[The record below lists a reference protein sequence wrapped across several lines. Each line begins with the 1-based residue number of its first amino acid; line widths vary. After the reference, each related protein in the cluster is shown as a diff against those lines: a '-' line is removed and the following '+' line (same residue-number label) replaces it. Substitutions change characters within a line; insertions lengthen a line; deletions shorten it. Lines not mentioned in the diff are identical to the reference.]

1 MFPLFAPLEYIRRM
15 QPGDPGDPLL
25 RQVLPVARELDDVP
39 GYLADPVDDTA
50 ATRRPGLLQKY
61 PGRVLIV
68 ATPTCA
74 VHCRY
79 CFRRHFDYDT
89 TPRTMDDWQPALD
102 QISGDPTIQEVV
114 LSGGDPLTLPDARL
128 EWLIERLQSI
138 PHLRRLRLHTRL
150 PIVIPQRVTD
160 ELVTCLRATRLTPV
174 VVVHANHAAELD
186 EDVAQALAQLVDA
199 GIPVLNQSVLLRG
212 VNDAADTLI
221 ALSLRLLDLRV
232 LPYYLHQLDQVAGAA
247 HFHVPIERG
256 RELIAAMRCQL
267 PGYAVPRY
275 VREEPGRASKTL
287 LSLNPWDRLPACQA
301 GKTGRMP
308 IPLTYWGGNL
318 WCFRGSSGAI
328 TDLKTPIS
336 QEKKKRGSFVDQ
348 QECCQQPTG
357 GRPESGRPETRGVL
371 NQPWSEAS

>member
-1 MFPLFAPLEYIRRM
+1 MRVWQRL
-15 QPGDPGDPLL
+15 
-25 RQVLPVARELDDVP
+25 VA
-39 GYLADPVDDTA
+39 
-50 ATRRPGLLQKY
+50 
-61 PGRVLIV
+61 
-68 ATPTCA
+68 
-74 VHCRY
+74 
-79 CFRRHFDYDT
+79 
-89 TPRTMDDWQPALD
+89 
-102 QISGDPTIQEVV
+102 
-114 LSGGDPLTLPDARL
+114 
-128 EWLIERLQSI
+128 RLQSI

-160 ELVTCLRATRLTPV
+160 ELVTCLRATRLTPI

-186 EDVAQALAQLVDA
+186 EDVAQALARLVDA

-212 VNDAADTLI
+212 VNDAADALV

-287 LSLNPWDRLPACQA
+287 LSLIVGEASSRRADRAVQPVGQVDEA
-301 GKTGRMP
+301 RMP
-308 IPLTYWGGNL
+308 ILTYWGGNL

-328 TDLKTPIS
+328 ADLKTPIS
-336 QEKKKRGSFVDQ
+336 QEKHKSEVRSSTNKNAASN
-348 QECCQQPTG
+348 PAAG
-357 GRPESGRPETRGVL
+357 GRR
-371 NQPWSEAS
+371 SEAGDVGG